1 MSTNLSKD
9 MNADMGADMTPTPQ
23 ANAGKIARTTTPV
36 NTMKWLIRRELWEHK
51 GAFFWAPLAVSVV
64 LVLLLGGG
72 FLYGMMHSGSF
83 QFQMDEGQMV
93 AVHGVPHAM
102 YGRLASIVASSYLA
116 VAAPLFLV
124 LPVVVFFYCLA
135 ALYDDRRDRSILFW
149 KSLPLSDRDT
159 VLSKVIVALVVAPLV
174 VIGIGVAT
182 SLVLL
187 ALGLISAALNDINLI
202 VPVLSDIR
210 LYLSPLYLL
219 SFLPLYIL
227 WGLPTVGW
235 LLLVSSW
242 ARSKVF
248 LWAVGAPVVLLAI
261 LSWFDFL
268 MGRFSG
274 VSLGAKWFGNEIV
287 ARVLGGVVPGIWFGE
302 VNTRALSQM
311 NGGLD
316 AGVLLSISYS
326 TLASPGV
333 WIAAAAG
340 CAMIAGAVRLR
351 RWRDEG

>member
-23 ANAGKIARTTTPV
+23 ANAGKVARTTTPV

-51 GAFFWAPLAVSVV
+51 GAFFWAPLVVAVT
-64 LVLLLGGG
+64 LTLLLGGG
-72 FLYGMMHSGSF
+72 FLYGIMHAGSF
-83 QFQMDEGQMV
+83 ELQFGEHQV
-93 AVHGVPHAM
+93 AVNGVPHAL
-102 YGRLASIVASSYLA
+102 RAQLASSVASSYLV

-159 VLSKVIVALVVAPLV
+159 VLSKVIVALLVAPLV
-174 VIGIGVAT
+174 VIGTGVAT

-187 ALGLISAALNDINLI
+187 ALGLIAAAFNGINLI
-202 VPVLSDIR
+202 VPVLSDMR

-219 SFLPLYIL
+219 SFLPLYIV

-302 VNTRALSQM
+302 VDKGALAQM
-311 NGGLD
+311 QGGID
-316 AGVLLSISYS
+316 AVLLLGISYS